1 MDRLDPPRPSD
12 FGLSSEWD
20 GAGGGSP
27 AYHRDEASE
36 SFRGAAL
43 SLVFLVPGLILTS
56 FPAIRLWGLVTLVVL
71 GLFAGFMC
79 VNLLIIG
86 FSELKRAERMKDPA
100 VSAAARRYKEALSQ
114 WRRESRPQPVAQPTM
129 SVEQAQQIMRKYT
142 QLLSS
147 FEKLPHPV
155 CRPVSELPCPK
166 REIQQAYEVYLP
178 SVSLE
183 MELEYR
189 ITYAQ
194 LAYFIPDEDFA
205 WVDEAYR
212 EREAR
217 IRRHEP
223 AADLDPELSAFATQ
237 KDAEWQSLLKEIH
250 EYSDRVRRGTQ
261 RESTSQ

>member
-1 MDRLDPPRPSD
+1 MDRPDPPRPSD

-20 GAGGGSP
+20 AAGGGDP

-36 SFRGAAL
+36 SFRGAVL

-71 GLFAGFMC
+71 GLFAGFMF
-79 VNLLIIG
+79 VNLLAIG
-86 FSELKRAERMKDPA
+86 IGELKRAERMKDPA
-100 VSAAARRYKEALSQ
+100 LSAAARQYKEALAQ
-114 WRRESRPQPVAQPTM
+114 WRREAPRPPEARPAMT
-129 SVEQAQQIMRKYT
+129 VEQAQKIMRKYT
-142 QLLSS
+142 LLLSR
-147 FEKLPHPV
+147 FEKLPHRV
-155 CRPVSELPCPK
+155 CHPVSELPYPK

-178 SVSLE
+178 SVSPE

-189 ITYAQ
+189 VTYAQ

-237 KDAEWQSLLKEIH
+237 RDSEWQSLLKEIH
-250 EYSDRVRRGTQ
+250 EYTDRVRRDARRDPTN
-261 RESTSQ
+261 R

>member
-1 MDRLDPPRPSD
+1 
-12 FGLSSEWD
+12 
-20 GAGGGSP
+20 
-27 AYHRDEASE
+27 
-36 SFRGAAL
+36 
-43 SLVFLVPGLILTS
+43 
-56 FPAIRLWGLVTLVVL
+56 
-71 GLFAGFMC
+71 
-79 VNLLIIG
+79 
-86 FSELKRAERMKDPA
+86 
-100 VSAAARRYKEALSQ
+100 
-114 WRRESRPQPVAQPTM
+114 M

-142 QLLSS
+142 QLLSR

-178 SVSLE
+178 SVSPE

-189 ITYAQ
+189 VTYAQ

-237 KDAEWQSLLKEIH
+237 KDAEWQSMLKEIH
-250 EYSDRVRRGTQ
+250 EYTDRVRRDAQ